1 MPAIIS
7 YLRSIA
13 VASVAAIFAVS
24 VAGAPAWATA
34 EEVLRQLQESGF
46 ADVIVRMK
54 ADSPSAVW
62 NATHPAWRQKI
73 AVAAALNDVQP
84 SLAAAQVESYRTFRT
99 LPFLSATI
107 NQNQLLALIAD
118 DSVQSVHLVKRER
131 RNPGTAASVPGSFID
146 RAQGA
151 NALLSIDVADAWAA
165 GHDGTGYAVAIID
178 GGFNVG
184 HPMLAGRTMGAAC
197 FSNDFDTTT
206 INQCPSGQTPEI
218 GVGAA
223 SNCPAGSDR
232 CGHGTHVASIA
243 VGNDGVNFGVARA
256 ATLVPIDVFSTV
268 TDADDCS
275 PSPAPCELTD
285 SLAVLNALDYVNE
298 NAEELNIAAV
308 NISVG
313 GSTRDGFCDD
323 DPRKPVIDMLR
334 QKGVAVAISAGN
346 NGVTGQITSP
356 ACISSALA
364 VGATNDGAAV
374 ASFSNFAST
383 LDFMAPGVSVRGA
396 AGSGNGFG
404 LRSGTSMA
412 APQVA
417 GAWAVMRSAFPDGEF
432 DAIETA
438 LKTSGVGVTRLDSG
452 TTVPKIRVARAID
465 LLNGRD
471 RRSINNVVSSNATAL
486 GESFLRFFNNS
497 DEPGTLTV
505 TLRDGQS
512 GTAVAM
518 WTSPEIP
525 ARASRQFSARKLE
538 TASTPA
544 TNSALSVNDRV
555 YFNLEI
561 ESSFS
566 GFLQH
571 VIWSRGSGVFANLS
585 SCASGFSQDVSFVS
599 NVHTSTIGG
608 YISHL
613 RIVNS
618 GATTDQATLV
628 IYNSTTGEEVS
639 SWTSPDISSGASFEI
654 TGPALEA
661 QTPNLETA
669 VSAGMLQYNVR
680 LENLTG
686 YVQHVME
693 NVAVGALID
702 MSPKCDLGVAVNTA
716 PNEVSSS
723 SLK

>member
-1 MPAIIS
+1 MPTLIS
-7 YLRSIA
+7 HLRSIV
-13 VASVAAIFAVS
+13 VATVAALFAVHAAS
-24 VAGAPAWATA
+24 APAWATA
-34 EEVLRQLQESGF
+34 EDVLRQLQDTDF
-46 ADVIVRMK
+46 ANVIVRMK
-54 ADSPSAVW
+54 ADSPAVAW

-73 AVAAALNDVQP
+73 AVAAALNDVKP
-84 SLAAAQVESYRTFRT
+84 SLIAAQVESYRTFST
-99 LPFLSATI
+99 LPFLSATVT
-107 NQNQLLALIAD
+107 QDQLLALIAD

-131 RNPGTAASVPGSFID
+131 RNPGAAASVLGSVID

-151 NALLSIDVADAWAA
+151 NALLSIDIADAWAA
-165 GHDGTGYAVAIID
+165 GHDGDGYAVAIID

-184 HPMLAGRTMGAAC
+184 HPMLAGRTVGAAC
-197 FSNDFDTTT
+197 FSNDFDPTT

-223 SNCPAGSDR
+223 SKCPAGSDR
-232 CGHGTHVASIA
+232 CGHGTHVASLA

-256 ATLVPIDVFSTV
+256 ANLVPIDVFSVV
-268 TDADDCS
+268 TDASDCS
-275 PSPAPCELTD
+275 PNPAPCELTD
-285 SLAVLNALDYVNE
+285 SLAVLNALDYINE
-298 NAEELNIAAV
+298 NAEALSIAAV

-313 GSTRDGFCDD
+313 GTPRDGFCDD

-364 VGATNDGAAV
+364 VGATNDGTAV
-374 ASFSNFAST
+374 AFFSNFAST

-396 AGSGNGFG
+396 AGSGSGFG

-417 GAWAVMRSAFPDGEF
+417 GAWAVMRSAFPDGEI

-452 TTVPKIRVARAID
+452 VTVPKIRVARAID

-471 RRSINNVVSSNATAL
+471 RRSINNVVSSSATLL

-497 DEPGTLTV
+497 DEAGTVTV

-512 GTAVAM
+512 GTAVAT

-525 ARASRQFSARKLE
+525 ARASRQFSAQKLE
-538 TASTPA
+538 AASTPA
-544 TNSALSVNDRV
+544 ANSAFSANDRE
-555 YFNLEI
+555 YFNLEL

-571 VIWSRGSGVFANLS
+571 VVWSRGSGVFANLS
-585 SCASGFSQDVSFVS
+585 SCAAGFSQDVSFAS
-599 NVHTSTIGG
+599 NVHSSTIGG

-618 GATTDQATLV
+618 GTTTDQATLV
-628 IYNSTTGEEVS
+628 IYNSTTGEEVG
-639 SWTSPDISSGASFEI
+639 SWTSPNISSGASFEV
-654 TGPALEA
+654 TGPSLEA
-661 QTPNLETA
+661 QTPDLETA
-669 VSAGMLQYNVR
+669 VSDGMLQYNVR

-693 NVAVGALID
+693 NVSIGALID
-702 MSPKCDLGVAVNTA
+702 MSPKCDLGAAIDVTL
-716 PNEVSSS
+716 NEGGSS
-723 SLK
+723 SLE